1 MKRRRMIQHT
11 FLPSMPSIFVPLLGF
26 TTDMFLVQ
34 YQHFH
39 PYQSFFRCLV
49 RRYIDRKRLLLA
61 SFVDKLA
68 MFFLFQFDMTFKVFL
83 FGAVSTLHHQSSFYH
98 QTINHHSQY
107 TFQTPDFPPSHT
119 IIKSL
124 YVHSSVNNI
133 VVVEMIYFECSPA
146 MHAAT
151 IARQRDQPSL
161 RVR

>member
-61 SFVDKLA
+61 SFVDKA
-68 MFFLFQFDMTFKVFL
+68 SNVFFISIRYDIQSFL
-83 FGAVSTLHHQSSFYH
+83 VWCSKYITSS
-98 QTINHHSQY
+98 IIIL
-107 TFQTPDFPPSHT
+107 PSN
-119 IIKSL
+119 
-124 YVHSSVNNI
+124 Y
-133 VVVEMIYFECSPA
+133 
-146 MHAAT
+146 
-151 IARQRDQPSL
+151 QPSL
-161 RVR
+161 SVHISDARLSTVSHNHQVVVRTFISQQYCCGGNDIF